1 MSPTFIHGRLATTAL
16 LFILFMAAWGFWR
29 YFRKGGLDS
38 SYWGALVIGEILILV
53 QGALGAYLWL
63 SGLRPDRGIHFLY
76 GVAAALV
83 IPGVWAFTKGRQER
97 REMLIY
103 ALMLLFLVGLLLR
116 AMGTAGT

>member
-1 MSPTFIHGRLATTAL
+1 MATTAL
-16 LFILFMAAWGFWR
+16 LFILFMAAWGLWR
-29 YFRKGGLDS
+29 YFRKQGVES
-38 SYWGALVIGEILILV
+38 SYWGALIIGEILILV

-63 SGLRPDRGIHFLY
+63 SGLRPDRDIHFLY

-103 ALMLLFLVGLLLR
+103 GLMLLFLVGLLLR
-116 AMGTAGT
+116 AMGTS

>member
-1 MSPTFIHGRLATTAL
+1 MTLTDVHGRLATTAL
-16 LFILFMAAWGFWR
+16 LFILFMAAWGLWR
-29 YFRKGGLDS
+29 FFSRQGVDS

-63 SGLRPDRGIHFLY
+63 SGLRPDRDIHFLY
-76 GVAAALV
+76 GIAAALV

-103 ALMLLFLVGLLLR
+103 ALMLLFMVGLLLR